1 MRIVIDLQG
10 AQTGSRFRGIGR
22 YSTALA
28 EAMVRQA
35 GEHEIWVLLNDLLP
49 ESIPLLRAR
58 FGELM
63 PPERIVAFAAPG
75 LTHWDV
81 GDAWRR
87 RVAEHIRESFLAG
100 LQPDVVHV
108 CSLFEGAQEDA
119 VISIGRSGA
128 PIPTAVTLYDL
139 IPLLNPEEYLGSGW
153 GRDWYMD
160 RVDSLRNA
168 DLLLSISEHARDEA
182 ILALGLPADRIVNMS
197 SAVSAEFRPVP
208 VDEMLG
214 QRLAAHGVRAP
225 YVMYSCAFESRKNVD
240 RLMQAFAALPVSLA
254 GAHQLVIAG
263 KVNPVERER
272 LESLAGELGIGERV
286 VLPGYVEDDDLIR
299 LYSATALYVFPSLH
313 EGFGLPALEAM
324 ACGAPTIG
332 SGTTSVPEVIG
343 RADALFDPTDVPAIT
358 ALMARALLD
367 QDFAGSL
374 RAFAPQQAARFSWD
388 ASARVA
394 IDAFERL
401 HAEQVAAGRRVR
413 NPNVSTA
420 RGLEEQLQVIASI
433 ADAHAVPD
441 DDIAQAAIA
450 LVRNRATL
458 ESIDRGSPLPKRIA
472 WRVEGPFDSSYSLA
486 LVNRELARALSDA
499 GHDVALHSTEGPGDF
514 EPDPRFLQAR
524 PDIAALHARAASMP
538 APIADVVSRDLYP
551 PRVADMS
558 APLNMLHCYAWEE
571 SGFPHEWVDA
581 FNRHLDGIT
590 CLSAHVEK
598 VLIDN
603 GVGVPLAVAGCGTDH
618 WGRVV
623 ADPAHNA
630 PGKAFRFLHVSSCF
644 PRKGADALLDAW
656 GRAFRAS
663 DDVTL
668 VIKTF
673 ANPHNLIHDWLAD
686 VRRDDP
692 GYPDVAIIED
702 DLDDAQ
708 LKALYE
714 DCHALVAPSRAEGYG
729 LPLAEAML
737 SGLPVIATGW
747 SGQLD
752 FCNENTAWLVDYR
765 FAAAESHFELDGS
778 AWANPDVDDLAR
790 AMRAVYVATPEER
803 AARNNAAVSQLR
815 ASHTW
820 PAVAERLVE
829 GARAFAERCGA
840 SPPRVGLVSSW
851 NTRCGI
857 ATYSAHLF
865 AETDLAPTIFA
876 PRATALRNPDEASV
890 VRCWDGEA
898 TSLDALAASIDEQKI
913 DVLAVQFQYA
923 FWDFPTFNEF
933 LKWQQARGRTVVVV
947 MHATSDPGGER
958 KRLRLLADG
967 LRGCS
972 RVLVHSIGDLNR
984 LKDIG
989 VVENVALFPHGVLDT
1004 TTQPMK
1010 PLGAKFTLA
1019 TYGFFL
1025 PHKGLPEIVEAV
1037 ALLARKGHD
1046 VHLRMVNAEF
1056 PDPSSR
1062 DHIAYIRGRLQA
1074 LGVRNRVTME
1084 TEFLSD
1090 PDSLAALADAHAIVF
1105 PYQGTG
1111 ESASGAVRY
1120 GLAVGRPVL
1129 VTPIPIFDDVRRAT
1143 FTLPGT
1149 TPAQLAAG
1157 IEAFI
1162 SEQRGN
1168 TRGFEATMA
1177 KAARWRDAHRY
1188 SRLGARLEHMLLQLH
1203 RRTATQQN
1211 PRKTWR

>member
-28 EAMVRQA
+28 EATVRQA
-35 GEHEIWVLLNDLLP
+35 GEHEVWLLLNNLLP
-49 ESIPLLRAR
+49 DSIPPLRAR
-58 FGELM
+58 FGALM
-63 PPERIVAFAAPG
+63 PPERIVAFSAPG

-81 GDAWRR
+81 GDPWRR
-87 RVAEHIRESFLAG
+87 RAAEHIRESVLAG
-100 LQPDVVHV
+100 LQPDIVHV

-119 VISIGRSGA
+119 VISIGRGGA
-128 PIPTAVTLYDL
+128 HIPTAVTLYDL
-139 IPLLNPEEYLGSGW
+139 IPLLNPQEYLGSGW

-160 RVDSLRNA
+160 RVASLRNA

-182 ILALGLPADRIVNMS
+182 IMALGVPAERIVNMS
-197 SAVSAEFRPVP
+197 SAVSDEFRPVP
-208 VDEMLG
+208 VDEILG
-214 QRLAAHGVRAP
+214 QRLAAHGVRTP

-240 RLMQAFAALPVSLA
+240 RLLHAFAALPVGLA

-272 LESLAGELGIGERV
+272 LVSLAGQLGIGERF

-343 RADALFDPTDVPAIT
+343 REDALFDPTDVPAMT
-358 ALMARALLD
+358 ALMARALSD
-367 QDFAGSL
+367 KDFADSL

-401 HAEQVAAGRRVR
+401 HAEQVAAGRRVV
-413 NPNVSTA
+413 NPHLSTA
-420 RGLEEQLQVIASI
+420 RGLEDQLQAIASI
-433 ADAHAVPD
+433 ASGHEVPD
-441 DDIAQAAIA
+441 DDIAQVAVA
-450 LVRNRATL
+450 LAHNRVTL
-458 ESIDRGSPLPKRIA
+458 ESIDRGSPLPEHIA
-472 WRVEGPFDSSYSLA
+472 WRVEGPFDTSYSLA

-514 EPDPRFLQAR
+514 DPDSRFLRAR

-538 APIADVVSRDLYP
+538 APAADVSSRDLYP
-551 PRVADMS
+551 PRVADMV

-571 SGFPHEWVDA
+571 TGFPHEWVDA

-590 CLSAHVEK
+590 CLSVHVEK

-618 WGRVV
+618 WERVV
-623 ADPAHNA
+623 ADRASKA

-644 PRKGADALLDAW
+644 PRKGADALLQAW

-673 ANPHNLIHDWLAD
+673 ANPHNRVHDWLAD
-686 VRRDDP
+686 ARRGDP
-692 GYPDVAIIED
+692 GYPDVAIIEE
-702 DLDDAQ
+702 DLDDAH

-752 FCNENTAWLVDYR
+752 FCNADTAWLVDYT

-790 AMRAVYVATPEER
+790 VMRAVYVATPEER
-803 AARNNAAVSQLR
+803 AAKNNAAVSLLR

-820 PAVAERLVE
+820 PAVADRLVDS
-829 GARAFAERCGA
+829 ARTFAERRGA

-851 NTRCGI
+851 NTRCGV

-876 PRATALRNPDEASV
+876 PRATAVLKPDDASV
-890 VRCWDGEA
+890 LRCWEGES
-898 TSLDALAASIDEQKI
+898 TSLDALAAGIDEHQI
-913 DVLAVQFQYA
+913 DVLVVQFQYS

-958 KRLRLLADG
+958 KRLRLLAEG

-989 VVENVALFPHGVLDT
+989 IVENVALFPHGVLDAAT
-1004 TTQPMK
+1004 RPIT
-1010 PLGAKFTLA
+1010 PLGTKFTLA

-1037 ALLARKGHD
+1037 ALLARQGHD

-1062 DHIAYIRGRLQA
+1062 EHIALVRSRLQA
-1074 LGVRNRVTME
+1074 LGVRNRVRME

-1090 PDSLAALADAHAIVF
+1090 AESLEALAEADAIVF
-1105 PYQGTG
+1105 PYQRTG

-1129 VTPIPIFDDVRRAT
+1129 VTPIRIFDDVRSAT
-1143 FTLPGT
+1143 FSLPGT
-1149 TPAQLAAG
+1149 TAAEIAAG
-1157 IEAFI
+1157 IEAFM
-1162 SEQRGN
+1162 SEQRRS
-1168 TRGFEATMA
+1168 TSAFEATAA

-1203 RRTATQQN
+1203 RRAATQRN
-1211 PRKTWR
+1211 PRKT